1 MKSER
6 LEQIDQIFQSAIDL
20 APEQRGDFLN
30 QVCAGDSE
38 LRAEVESLLSAHREA
53 GEFIEDSASD
63 VAAAMLGKRALTP
76 GRVVG
81 QYQVEAFLGAGGAGE
96 VYLAQD
102 TRLERKLR

>member
-6 LEQIDQIFQSAIDL
+6 LEQIDQIFQSALDL
-20 APEQRGDFLN
+20 LPEERSDFLN
-30 QVCAGDSE
+30 QACMGDAE
-38 LRAEVESLLSAHREA
+38 LRAEIDSLLLAHDRA

-63 VAAAMLGKRALTP
+63 LAAALLRERVLTP